1 MVLIRAKQGSGQ
13 TGLTSTLCMVP
24 PSIRRLLLSV
34 LCLPVSATAHRA
46 LSAHLREL
54 GPYIASWD
62 QRGLVV
68 SPFVEDQCF
77 LQTLRPYFNL
87 TRAGRPGMKIDTG
100 KGAHALRLAAR
111 YRCLQETRLTRHDS
125 ENVSAVDVDAS
136 SQPCWSKWRKGL
148 NAHELLLLTIYRGGA
163 SSTPTRRQSMP
174 QNSTSC
180 PFCDRRDASMRHFWA
195 ECPAFEPSRSK
206 LRQQFGIP
214 NGWFQDQ
221 PRITAK
227 SGWITFSSSPCKA
240 KRARLQV
247 AACELGFEVLH
258 RTSAFHPVWGSGMDP
273 DALLRSMPS

>member
-1 MVLIRAKQGSGQ
+1 
-13 TGLTSTLCMVP
+13 MVP

-34 LCLPVSATAHRA
+34 CAFPFRPPRIEPSPLTCASSASTLLLGTSAVSWSALVLRTSAFCRLSGLTSISDVRA
-46 LSAHLREL
+46 A
-54 GPYIASWD
+54 
-62 QRGLVV
+62 
-68 SPFVEDQCF
+68 
-77 LQTLRPYFNL
+77 
-87 TRAGRPGMKIDTG
+87 RPGLKIDAG
-100 KGAHALRLAAR
+100 KRAHALRLAAR

-136 SQPCWSKWRKGL
+136 SQPCWSKWRKAL

-214 NGWFQDQ
+214 NGWFQAQ

-227 SGWITFSSSPCKA
+227 IGWITFSSSPCKA
-240 KRARLQV
+240 KRAL
-247 AACELGFEVLH
+247 
-258 RTSAFHPVWGSGMDP
+258 RTWH
-273 DALLRSMPS
+273 